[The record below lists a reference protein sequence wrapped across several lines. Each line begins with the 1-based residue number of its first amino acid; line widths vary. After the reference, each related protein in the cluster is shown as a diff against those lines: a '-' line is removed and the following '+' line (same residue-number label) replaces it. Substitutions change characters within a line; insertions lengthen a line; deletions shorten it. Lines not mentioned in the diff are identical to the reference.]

1 MSGPR
6 KAKRQRVLDPL
17 ERFSEVLF
25 GLIMALTFTGA
36 ISAASSG
43 REEVRTMIFG
53 AIGCNL
59 AWGLVDGVMYLL
71 NTLAVRGQG
80 IGALQLLR
88 RTPDQG
94 EAHRLIADALPPLV
108 ASVLQPAELEAMRRK
123 LVALPLPARAGLR
136 GEDFLAA
143 FAVLV
148 LVFLST
154 FPVVIPF
161 FFVQE
166 TVRALRLSNGIALAM
181 LFGGGWALGR
191 YSGHRPIVMG
201 LSMVGI
207 GVVLVA
213 ITMALG
219 G

>member
-1 MSGPR
+1 MT
-6 KAKRQRVLDPL
+6 AKSASAAVLDPVD
-17 ERFSEVLF
+17 RSSEVLF

-36 ISAASSG
+36 VSAASSG

-71 NTLAVRGQG
+71 NTLAARGQG
-80 IGALQLLR
+80 TGALHLLR
-88 RTPDQG
+88 RAPDQA

-123 LVALPLPARAGLR
+123 LVALPLPARAGL
-136 GEDFLAA
+136 GGKDFLAA
-143 FAVLV
+143 FAVLL

-181 LFGGGWALGR
+181 LFGGGFMLGR

-207 GVVLVA
+207 GLVLVA